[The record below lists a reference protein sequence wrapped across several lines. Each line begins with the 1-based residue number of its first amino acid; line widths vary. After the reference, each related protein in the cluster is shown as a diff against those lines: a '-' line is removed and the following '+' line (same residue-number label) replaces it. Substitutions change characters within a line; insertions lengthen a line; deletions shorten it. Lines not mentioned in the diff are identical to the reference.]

1 MNVKKLLAI
10 VLSISLIFSS
20 TGICSAHGLTEEPS
34 STEIEEELI
43 QPFSLDVDDGYVS
56 GTSDFTKSWRLTK
69 ANGKYLNFYVLNNG
83 TCDVQITINDK
94 NARII
99 RAGSGGHITL
109 ELTDILNIG
118 MKCTVKCISIVNGAD
133 IDIYYKVAQRD
144 YPNAIS

>member
-1 MNVKKLLAI
+1 MELRRLFAFM
-10 VLSISLIFSS
+10 LSIIMILSS
-20 TGICSAHGLTEEPS
+20 IGVCSAQTITDEPS
-34 STEIEEELI
+34 ATAIEDEII
-43 QPFSLDVDDGYVS
+43 QPLSLDVDDGYVS

-83 TCDVQITINDK
+83 TCDVQITINGK

-118 MKCTVKCISIVNGAD
+118 MNCTVKCISTLNGAD